1 MIKYKVSQLFRDIFD
16 MDSKWN
22 LIESLVKIHANYT
35 SRKYI
40 LCNCLNTKNYSY
52 SVLQCELVI
61 CNNVMNT

>member
-16 MDSKWN
+16 MDSNWN

-40 LCNCLNTKNYSY
+40 LCT
-52 SVLQCELVI
+52 VI
-61 CNNVMNT
+61 D